1 MQRRITTSYRTPLS
15 TPLSMQIMIATLSL
29 AIVSINE
36 AHAFSI
42 DSGNSDLK
50 MSLDTTVRYN
60 QGWRTSGRDKTLA
73 NNVNFDEGN
82 YLFDK
87 GDVILSRLD
96 LFSEFDLNWQ
106 NQYGLRVSGAA
117 WYDHN
122 FPDESESAPG
132 LEAQANYR
140 NNRFSGRVSRYYAG
154 PSAEFRDYFVWGN
167 FNIGT
172 TELNAK
178 LGSFAWLPGEFLF
191 GNGSSVSYGMS
202 PNDGLLS
209 DLSPGASAKE
219 TALPIG
225 QFATTWQFNPEL
237 SLNFQ
242 YTYEFEPSRVSEGG
256 TYFAVSDGGLRG
268 PDFLAPGVQRRSS
281 REGDNGD
288 IAIGLRW
295 SPDWAL
301 DSSFG
306 VWYRK
311 FDDKNA
317 SWANQVIV
325 QNPFAPHARAVY
337 AKDIELYGLTWNG
350 VYQSISIGAEVNYR
364 RNMPLNSTG
373 TTFLAIGQPEPE
385 DLDGA
390 RGETVHAL
398 LSGAI
403 TLNENALFDSGSIA
417 TQLDFTHLVK
427 VTDREQFYNGSES
440 EGGSVA
446 GRCQDNELLRNC
458 STKNAASFSA
468 SFIPVWQQALPSVD
482 VSFPIFAT
490 YGLYGNPAA
499 AGAGI
504 PPEDSYLVK
513 LGPRL
518 EYFAGTMKHQFD
530 LAYTHRDGRTGKIG
544 SNNAYSGLANLHDR
558 DTLILTYQTAF

>member
-1 MQRRITTSYRTPLS
+1 MQNRKRFASRTPTAAPFMVASLC
-15 TPLSMQIMIATLSL
+15 L
-29 AIVSINE
+29 AIGVANQ
-36 AHAFSI
+36 ANAFSI
-42 DSGNSDLK
+42 DSGNPDLT
-50 MSLDTTVRYN
+50 MSLDTTIRYN
-60 QGWRTSGRDKTLA
+60 QGWRVDGRDKTLA

-87 GDVILSRLD
+87 GDVMLSRLD
-96 LFSEFDLNWQ
+96 IFSEFDLNWQ
-106 NQYGLRVSGAA
+106 NRYGIRVSGAG

-132 LEAQANYR
+132 LEARANYR
-140 NNRFSGRVSRYYAG
+140 NNRFSGVVDRYYAG

-167 FNIGT
+167 FNIGS

-178 LGSFAWLPGEFLF
+178 LGNFAWLPGEFLF
-191 GNGSSVSYGMS
+191 GNGSSVSYAMT

-225 QFATTWQFNPEL
+225 QFGTTWQLLPEL

-256 TYFAVSDGGLRG
+256 TYFAVADGQLRG
-268 PDFLAPGVQRRSS
+268 PDFLAPGVERRDA

-288 IAIGLRW
+288 IAVGLRW
-295 SPDWAL
+295 SPEWAL

-306 VWYRK
+306 LWYRK

-325 QNPFAPHARAVY
+325 PGASPYARAVY

-350 VYQSISIGAEVNYR
+350 VYKSISIGAEVNYR
-364 RNMPLNSTG
+364 TNMPLNTTG
-373 TTFLAIGQPEPE
+373 QTFLAIGQPEPH

-390 RGETVHAL
+390 RGDTVHAL
-398 LSGAI
+398 LSGVFTI
-403 TLNENALFDSGSIA
+403 NKNALFDNA
-417 TQLDFTHLVK
+417 ALAAQLDYMHLVK
-427 VTDREQFYNGSES
+427 VTDNEQFFNASEN

-446 GRCQDNELLRNC
+446 GRCEDKELLRGC
-458 STKNAASFSA
+458 STKNAASFSV
-468 SFIPVWQQALPSVD
+468 SFTPTWQQALPSVD
-482 VSFPIFAT
+482 VSLPMFAT

-499 AGAGI
+499 QNAGI

-513 LGPRL
+513 VGPRV
-518 EYFAGTMKHQFD
+518 EYFAGSMKHQFD
-530 LAYTHRDGRTGKIG
+530 LAYTVRNGRTGTLNG
-544 SNNAYSGLANLHDR
+544 NNAYSGLAFLHDR